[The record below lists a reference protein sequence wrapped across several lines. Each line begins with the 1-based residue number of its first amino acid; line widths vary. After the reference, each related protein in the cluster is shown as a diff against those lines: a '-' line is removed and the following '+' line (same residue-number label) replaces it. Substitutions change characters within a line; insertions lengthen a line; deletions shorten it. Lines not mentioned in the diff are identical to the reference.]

1 MNGLSRLMRDALTV
15 ARRDFVATVATPTFL
30 LFLLAPLFM
39 LGFGAIGGLGAA
51 TVGKGAEE
59 KQRIYAILNDADSAA
74 IEQADKDARVLFQRK
89 DQVPLLIL
97 VRPEA
102 DAVAQARGLLL
113 QSDRDVPAVLYGSLA
128 APQIIHRNATSS
140 TSRYLG
146 YLAERTLRDR
156 RAGIEGPVSKPRF
169 ERIAPKS
176 GSIGGRNAAAF
187 LGVFGL
193 FLLSLMLAGQA
204 VGTMAEERSNKV
216 IEVLAAAVPLESVF
230 LGKLIGMLGV
240 AVLFI
245 GFWGTIAGGFGLLI
259 PTGALPPEAASALGD
274 IRPAVGLP
282 LYALLFLVYFLLAY
296 LLLGSV
302 FLGVGALASTQR
314 ELQMLSL
321 PITVVQVGMFGLS
334 ASAAGAPDSMVAKIA
349 EVFPFSSPFAM
360 IARAANDPAIWP
372 HLAAIAWQL
381 LWVSICIGLGARL
394 FRRGVLQSSGP
405 KLRLFRKGSAAA

>member
-1 MNGLSRLMRDALTV
+1 MNRLSRLMRDTLTV

-39 LGFGAIGGLGAA
+39 IGFGAIGGGAAA
-51 TVGKGAEE
+51 TVGKSAEE
-59 KQRIYAILNDADSAA
+59 KQRIYVVLPTAEARALVAADQ
-74 IEQADKDARVLFQRK
+74 QARALFSRK
-89 DQVPLLIL
+89 DELPPLLTAA
-97 VRPEA
+97 PEGDVA
-102 DAVAQARGLLL
+102 AQARALLL
-113 QSDRDVPAVLYGSLA
+113 QEDRDVPAVLYGSLA
-128 APQIIHRNATSS
+128 APRIIHRNATSTS
-140 TSRYLG
+140 SRYLG
-146 YLAERTLRDR
+146 YLAERTLRDT
-156 RAGIEGPVSKPRF
+156 RAGIDAPVSRPEYR
-169 ERIAPKS
+169 RVTPPG
-176 GSIGGRNAAAF
+176 GSIGGRNATAF

-193 FLLSLMLAGQA
+193 FILSLMLAGQA

-240 AVLFI
+240 AVLFV
-245 GFWGTIAGGFGLLI
+245 GFWGTLFGGAGLLV
-259 PTGALPPEAASALGD
+259 PLVNLPPELAGALGE

-282 LYALLFLVYFLLAY
+282 LYLLLFLVYFLLAY

-314 ELQMLSL
+314 ELQMMSL
-321 PITVVQVGMFGLS
+321 PITVVQVGMFGL
-334 ASAAGAPDSMVAKIA
+334 AAAAAGSPDSTVALVA

-360 IARAANDPAIWP
+360 IAKAANDPAIWP

-381 LWVSICIGLGARL
+381 LWVSLFIALGAQL
-394 FRRGVLQSSGP
+394 FRRGVLQSAGP